1 MEKFDPFSRSESLA
15 QVCGPVLYRRPT
27 DSRYLALLLWG
38 GAYAEDDQVLKVKFF
53 MSGAENQSIH
63 LGSIARTASNA
74 LSPILSSIRTD
85 LQPLAPP
92 PPPLPDFIPLSLDPS
107 RSDAEEPVALE
118 DISLV
123 LHRRPGATWVD
134 RFPLSSDL
142 IMVSVP
148 AEWTNCR
155 KLIHQVKAFHPVFLD
170 IVERMSSQIHEEMAG
185 HDPNIDVSDSSLGD
199 LDRKLISQTR
209 FDDIRLLYVP
219 PYLLAHQL
227 MT

>member
-1 MEKFDPFSRSESLA
+1 MEKFDPFSRSESIA
-15 QVCGPVLYRRPT
+15 QVCRAVSYRCPA

-107 RSDAEEPVALE
+107 RSDAEEPAALE

-142 IMVSVP
+142 IMVSAP
-148 AEWTNCR
+148 AELND
-155 KLIHQVKAFHPVFLD
+155 P
-170 IVERMSSQIHEEMAG
+170 EET
-185 HDPNIDVSDSSLGD
+185 DPSGKGFPS
-199 LDRKLISQTR
+199 R
-209 FDDIRLLYVP
+209 VP
-219 PYLLAHQL
+219 GYS
-227 MT
+227 